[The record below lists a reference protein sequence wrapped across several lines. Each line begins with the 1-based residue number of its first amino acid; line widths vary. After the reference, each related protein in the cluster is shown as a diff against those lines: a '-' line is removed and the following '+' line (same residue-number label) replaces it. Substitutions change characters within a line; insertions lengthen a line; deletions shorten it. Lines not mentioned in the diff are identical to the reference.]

1 MRRHGIKNGDSL
13 YLPQSRRFPADS
25 LVNVPFPNCR
35 AMSGDGFRPQSRPP
49 PAQPNSLSQPCA
61 PFPSKPAPPQ
71 PPKPASHDNGPP
83 KPISHSD
90 PPLEPASLALSRC
103 AGFAR
108 RPSSSSNPFPA
119 PALHEKRP
127 PNAKSASKERRNDAG
142 QDREAIAKKLAVART
157 GLLPAPRQPSE
168 RLDDAA
174 ALISVLSMRIWH
186 CDGQFFAAQAPMFF
200 QCAFGTPPAAPTRLA
215 PVRSVR
221 VHRAAPGPPRPQLW
235 AFCAQRLPHASDV
248 P

>member
-1 MRRHGIKNGDSL
+1 
-13 YLPQSRRFPADS
+13 
-25 LVNVPFPNCR
+25 
-35 AMSGDGFRPQSRPP
+35 MSGDGFRPQSRPP

-71 PPKPASHDNGPP
+71 PPKPASPSMRPPPTAPSRIHPGNGPPKPTSHGNGPP

-90 PPLEPASLALSRC
+90 PPLKPASLAPSRC

-142 QDREAIAKKLAVART
+142 QDRKAIATKRAVART
-157 GLLPAPRQPSE
+157 GLLPAPRQPSK
-168 RLDDAA
+168 RFGDAA

-186 CDGQFFAAQAPMFF
+186 CDGQFFCSAGANVLSMRFWHVLPAPPR
-200 QCAFGTPPAAPTRLA
+200 AWPRALRPRPPRGTRPTTAPVVGVLRAAAPARL
-215 PVRSVR
+215 
-221 VHRAAPGPPRPQLW
+221 
-235 AFCAQRLPHASDV
+235 
-248 P
+248 